1 MKWPI
6 RYGESTLQAPTSPKK
21 LKETRVRIRLLFALA
36 LILLSGGAPS
46 VYAALGDA
54 PRCPVPAV
62 LPAMNGL
69 PTANPLIL
77 GLRQAAASDDP
88 QERDYLIRTVAFEAG
103 SESEVGKTA
112 VAHVILNRKRTGR
125 WGDTVKDV
133 VTHPW
138 QFEPWMTKRR
148 EMERLSRADPL
159 YQSAARI
166 VDAVLKGEKPDPTS
180 GATHFLNPEIV
191 RQRRGGSLPGWA
203 NGDGQEIGRHTFY
216 SPEGKAKPAPD
227 GDDTAVQTAALS
239 LGIMAISTASADGA
253 CSGERVTDRSLG
265 LPADD
270 LVLLDMGL

>member
-1 MKWPI
+1 M
-6 RYGESTLQAPTSPKK
+6 
-21 LKETRVRIRLLFALA
+21 RIRLLFAFA
-36 LILLSGGAPS
+36 PILLGGATS

-69 PTANPLIL
+69 PVTNPLLL
-77 GLRQAAASDDP
+77 GLRQAVAKDDP
-88 QERDYLIRTVAFEAG
+88 EERDYLIRTVAYEAG
-103 SESEVGKTA
+103 SEADEGKVA

-133 VTHPW
+133 VMHPW

-166 VDAVLKGEKPDPTS
+166 VDAVLAGEKPDPTS
-180 GATHFLNPEIV
+180 GATHFLNPQIV
-191 RQRRGGSLPGWA
+191 RARRGGSLPGWA
-203 NGDGQEIGRHTFY
+203 KGSGQPIGNHTFY

-227 GDDTAVQTAALS
+227 GADAAVQTAALS
-239 LGIMAISTASADGA
+239 LGIMAISTAGAASADTV
-253 CSGERVTDRSLG
+253 CNGERLTARTLG

-270 LVLLDMGL
+270 LVLLDIGY